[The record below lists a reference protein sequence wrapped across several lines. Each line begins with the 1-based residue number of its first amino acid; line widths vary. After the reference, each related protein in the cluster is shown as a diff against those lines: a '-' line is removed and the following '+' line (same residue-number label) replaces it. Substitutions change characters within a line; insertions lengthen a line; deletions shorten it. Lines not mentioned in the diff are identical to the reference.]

1 MEKKRFVFIIAV
13 LTVVCHVFA
22 DKYKV
27 LYVNSTGIKIEDKDA
42 DVGSIFSDK
51 DKIVWMD
58 DQQAMKVINLDTNRI
73 MVLAAKALKK
83 KRSSSLYEYLTN
95 TKHLSTRDLKRGK
108 TMEEWQIDS
117 ILYLLDTIY
126 IRRPQIRSNLVVA
139 SIINNQGKTI
149 DLPISKDGKTYVIT
163 RWLFRNIASNP
174 HRFSIKELDKERNW
188 EYVVYRRL
196 TIELLKMKIP

>member
-1 MEKKRFVFIIAV
+1 MEKKRLVFIIAV

-73 MVLAAKALKK
+73 MVIAAKALKK
-83 KRSSSLYEYLTN
+83 KRSTSLYEYLTS
-95 TKHLSTRDLKRGK
+95 TRHLSTRDLMRRK

-117 ILYLLDTIY
+117 ILYLLDTLY
-126 IRRPQIRSNLVVA
+126 IRRPQMKGTFVVA
-139 SIINNQGKTI
+139 SIMNDKGHTI
-149 DLPISKDGKTYVIT
+149 YLPISKDGKTYVIP
-163 RWLFRNIASNP
+163 RGLFRSIASNS
-174 HRFSIKELDKERNW
+174 HGFTIKELDKEMNW

-196 TIELLKMKIP
+196 TIEPLIIKTP